1 MILTVSSEDIMVA
14 KKEIPIDR
22 YLDSILKNNSFN
34 NFTVTQLR
42 DAYASSANISNI
54 EARKVIY
61 RQILRFLHLG
71 LFKKEQAVNARESK
85 YSKTAKFLNTQF
97 KPRSL
102 KCSPKVKMTQ
112 PPTSVG
118 GLNKIK
124 EQLKQYK
131 VDLLASVG
139 ESEEYMSLYESNPE
153 LKILLESEYHLA
165 RDQSSKLLGQI
176 KALNTV
182 LSHYSN

>member
-1 MILTVSSEDIMVA
+1 MILTVSTEYIMVT
-14 KKEIPIDR
+14 KKTIPIDR
-22 YLDSILKNNSFN
+22 HLDLILKNNSFN

-42 DAYASSANISNI
+42 DAYASSANISKL

-61 RQILRFLHLG
+61 RQILRLQKLG
-71 LFKKEQAVNARESK
+71 IFKKEQAVNARESK

-102 KCSPKVKMTQ
+102 KRSPEIKMT
-112 PPTSVG
+112 TSVG
-118 GLNKIK
+118 AINKIK

-153 LKILLESEYHLA
+153 FKTLLEAEYHQA

-176 KALNTV
+176 KALKTV
-182 LSHYSN
+182 LSYYSN